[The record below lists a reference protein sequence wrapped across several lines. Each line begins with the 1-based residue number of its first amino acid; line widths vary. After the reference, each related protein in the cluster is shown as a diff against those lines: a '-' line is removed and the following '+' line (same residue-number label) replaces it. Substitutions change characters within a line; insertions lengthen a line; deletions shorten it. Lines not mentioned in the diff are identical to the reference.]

1 MNTYEIEEE
10 MYTVL
15 GVFFNQDTLKKE
27 YLILKEEQKRVIDL
41 IDNIHSCEDFDI
53 APRNK
58 TLLFTAR
65 EYYRVRINLITDMI
79 EDEAWLY
86 SNLT

>member
-41 IDNIHSCEDFDI
+41 IDNIHSCEDFTI
-53 APRNK
+53 TPRNK

-65 EYYRVRINLITDMI
+65 EYYRIRINLIADMI